1 MQDVIA
7 EQYLSHFK
15 NPYDRLSINKEDF
28 TAEAKSLEYKNF
40 YTLVQIEE
48 LHSPTHESELNLDT
62 VFLDKNTKLKMRVSK
77 DTPKQLKVAKKITI
91 RKKTLSR
98 YPKSGTY
105 IKGIH
110 KNTRIFL
117 EDQTKKGNKKNHNEK
132 STRHRDVSY
141 GMLRQYKKRVNKVK
155 KKIVFNILR
164 NKSINLLFYSIQNYF
179 YTKNSLLT
187 LIKFEQHTSR
197 LFLNLRSL
205 IYYMSNLYKG
215 LIFFKLTPTILFAT

>member
-7 EQYLSHFK
+7 EQYLSHY
-15 NPYDRLSINKEDF
+15 NSPYDKSSINKKDF
-28 TAEAKSLEYKNF
+28 TAEEESLEYKNF
-40 YTLVQIEE
+40 YTLAQIEE
-48 LHSPTHESELNLDT
+48 FHSSAHKSNLNT
-62 VFLDKNTKLKMRVSK
+62 TFLDKNTKPKTHVSK
-77 DTPKQLKVAKKITI
+77 YISKQFKVVRKITV

-98 YPKSGTY
+98 YPIFGTY
-105 IKGIH
+105 IKGIN

-117 EDQTKKGNKKNHNEK
+117 EDQTGKKKNQNEK
-132 STRHRDVSY
+132 NTRRKGLSY
-141 GMLRQYKKRVNKVK
+141 GMLRQFKIRVNKVK
-155 KKIVFNILR
+155 KKILLNILR
-164 NKSINLLFYSIQNYF
+164 NKSVNILFYSIQNYF

-205 IYYMSNLYKG
+205 IYYMSNLYNRG